1 MAELDMSRKNAEL
14 ALLAREENEKAQ
26 ILQGIINIYTQNFE
40 IQKTSSNSFKID
52 FLKPFLIFTLIL
64 LRNGVFEILKWLT
77 SS

>member
-52 FLKPFLIFTLIL
+52 FLKPFLIFTLKL
-64 LRNGVFEILKWLT
+64 FYCEMGYLKYLND
-77 SS
+77 

>member
-40 IQKTSSNSFKID
+40 IQKNF
-52 FLKPFLIFTLIL
+52 
-64 LRNGVFEILKWLT
+64 FE
-77 SS
+77 

>member
-52 FLKPFLIFTLIL
+52 FLKPLLIFTLKL
-64 LRNGVFEILKWLT
+64 FYCEMGYLKYLND
-77 SS
+77 

>member
-52 FLKPFLIFTLIL
+52 FLKPFLIFTFDSTAK
-64 LRNGVFEILKWLT
+64 NGVFEILK
-77 SS
+77 